1 MAFGRAIGKFVN
13 DVVGGHSL
21 TDGREPATAGRPHKY
36 AVNGL
41 SYPLEMGVDAPMEL
55 DHHVIFDI
63 FVDETTEFSSLAAN
77 TTEGKPKAFVA
88 PKGQEAGTTNI
99 SHKIRDNVETDLKNL
114 ANITSQKFGEVNKT
128 AGKGVKQG
136 AEGLGGVADQIFKG
150 PRKMKKLNSSIALQV
165 PNSFQMGSSANY
177 SGAALGQM
185 AGLFNRKGGI
195 SGLISKAMDPAT
207 RGDLMRQEGGDVAR
221 VIAENV
227 IKIPDAFG
235 LNLGNILTVSTR
247 RVANQHVEQRF
258 DDMSFREFS
267 FAYEFSAR
275 SEAEAV
281 AIDNIIKT
289 FRFHMHPELVESGLF
304 FSFPSLFDISIMFKE
319 DHNPFIHR
327 ISTCVLTSFTTN
339 YTSTG
344 VWSTTRD
351 GQPTE
356 IQCTMNFREIEP
368 MTKHRIAEGF

>member
-21 TDGREPATAGRPHKY
+21 TDSREPATAGRPHKY

-63 FVDETTEFSSLAAN
+63 FVDETTEFSSLAAQ
-77 TTEGKPKAFVA
+77 TTEGLPVSYTA
-88 PKGQEAGTTNI
+88 PKGQQAGSTNI
-99 SHKIRDNVETDLKNL
+99 GQKIRDNVAADFNAL
-114 ANITSQKFGEVNKT
+114 ANLFTGGVGKVNKT
-128 AGKGVKQG
+128 AGQVAKQG
-136 AEGLGGVADQIFKG
+136 TEGIGSVADQIFKG

-165 PNSFQMGSSANY
+165 PNSFQMGSNANY
-177 SGAALGQM
+177 SGAALGQV
-185 AGLFNRKGGI
+185 AGLFNRSGGI
-195 SGLISKAMDPAT
+195 SGLIKKAQDPAS
-207 RGDLMRQEGGDVAR
+207 RDQLMREQGGDFAR
-221 VIAENV
+221 VVAETAGM
-227 IKIPDAFG
+227 IPDAFG
-235 LNLGNILTVSTR
+235 LKLGNILTVSTR

-267 FAYEFSAR
+267 FVYEFAAR
-275 SEAEAV
+275 SEAEAQ
-281 AIDNIIKT
+281 AIDNIIRT
-289 FRFHMHPELVESGLF
+289 FRFHMHPELVPSGLF
-304 FSFPSLFDISIMFKE
+304 FSFPSLFDISIRFKE

-344 VWSTTRD
+344 VWATTRD
-351 GQPTE
+351 GMPTE